1 MKIECEVSYDA
12 GRDRLIGGDFFREF
26 QGHWCRSFLMAEIHA
41 WTLRDRLQQLHTAYT
56 AENAIGDRAPYPRIL
71 MVLDPGGLP
80 GAIDGHQQ
88 MVPLNLAFTVAQL
101 RSAPA
106 AYRDVVVQMV
116 CMVQEPVTL
125 AERPPETASARRD
138 LAANMFSV
146 LGCAHRRLHL
156 ALSRGAGSSV
166 DPAAISPAGHFQDL
180 YFLVGPGDVPGAE
193 LHQSQQRDLTRA
205 VSLLIQAGGGPD
217 GLNSTLC
224 DAAAAYWRT
233 RSVPPDLGTLIGWI
247 ASDGKAAAPQRVAE
261 LADALLSGGY

>member
-12 GRDRLIGGDFFREF
+12 GQDRLVGGDFFREI
-26 QGHWCRSFLMAEIHA
+26 QGHWSRSLLMPEVHA
-41 WTLRDRLQQLHTAYT
+41 WPLLERLQQLHTAYT
-56 AENAIGDRAPYPRIL
+56 AENRTGDHAPYPR
-71 MVLDPGGLP
+71 VLTVIDPEGLP
-80 GAIDGHQQ
+80 GTIDGRPEIL
-88 MVPLNLAFTVAQL
+88 PLDLAFTAAGL

-106 AYRDVVVQMV
+106 AYRDVVLQMV
-116 CMVQEPVTL
+116 CIVQEPVTL

-180 YFLVGPGDVPGAE
+180 YFLVGPGDLPGAQ
-193 LHQSQQRDLTRA
+193 LHQSQQCDLTRA

-233 RSVPPDLGTLIGWI
+233 RSFPPGLGTLIGRI

-261 LADALLSGGY
+261 LADAFLSGGY